1 MKINKNEELTQKEL
15 DRIFFDIDNETNLEI
30 TEESKKEKKKISN
43 SEKKP
48 TKDKKEEPKK
58 EKKKIARPEKKPTE
72 DKKEEP
78 QKKKKRKY
86 VKRSEI
92 WTTREAAPGKRKHG
106 RPVIWTPEKIAESKE
121 LHRRKKEQER
131 QHLQEIAQIAD
142 LSGTVHSSSA
152 SIQNKI
158 ATVIKSREEIQNI
171 REKQRKKVIASINR
185 RTVAILDQKSKCT
198 NHVYKMSHYDEI
210 TMDPIGVCIYCSKMK
225 KFTPYDWRLYL
236 YKNRDK
242 L

>member
-1 MKINKNEELTQKEL
+1 MEINKKEELTQEEL

-30 TEESKKEKKKISN
+30 TEESKKEKKKISK

-48 TKDKKEEPKK
+48 AADKKE
-58 EKKKIARPEKKPTE
+58 KP
-72 DKKEEP
+72 
-78 QKKKKRKY
+78 QKKKRKY

-92 WTTREAAPGKRKHG
+92 WKTKEAAPGKRKHG

-121 LHRRKKEQER
+121 LHKRKKEQEK

-142 LSGTVHSSSA
+142 LSGNVHSSPA
-152 SIQNKI
+152 SIQKKI
-158 ATVIKSREEIQNI
+158 STVIKSREEVQSI
-171 REKQRKKVIASINR
+171 REEQRKKVSVAIGR
-185 RTVAILDQKSKCT
+185 KTVAILDQKSKCT
-198 NHVYKMSHYDEI
+198 NHVYKMSHYDKI

-236 YKNRDK
+236 YKNKDK